1 MEYVLVV
8 TSRVGKFNFK
18 NLKNDQ
24 IEVVG
29 PNF

>member
-8 TSRVGKFNFK
+8 TSRVGKFHFK

-29 PNF
+29 PKF